1 MQNHHHV
8 IIVTQN
14 PNQVVNRDS
23 EIVSVMK
30 FQNGQIQID
39 KQGGQE
45 EPNIRIAICDIMEGG
60 RQAFEKRYK
69 RISLEV

>member
-39 KQGGQE
+39 KQGGLE